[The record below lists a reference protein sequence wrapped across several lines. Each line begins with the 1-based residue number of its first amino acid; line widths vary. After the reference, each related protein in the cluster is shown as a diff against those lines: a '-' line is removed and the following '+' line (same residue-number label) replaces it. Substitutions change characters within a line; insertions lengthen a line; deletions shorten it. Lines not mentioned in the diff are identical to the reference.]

1 MFHVRG
7 SKGGTY
13 ILKGGKL
20 ARTDPKVDGMP
31 GSATYP
37 AWHPGGRYIAFSSN
51 QVRQSFY
58 SQPERSIE
66 VFDLVS
72 SLILFDAESNEIM
85 LISDDDTTKYMSTFP
100 SWSPDGRYLYY
111 CRALQV
117 INPDN
122 PELEQIKNTRY
133 NLVRREFFADS
144 VSFGPP
150 EVILNAADSGKSASF
165 PRISPDGSLL
175 LYTLADYG
183 TFPIWHREAD
193 LYIMDLSNGSSEVMN
208 INSDE
213 TESYHTWS
221 SNGRWI
227 VFSSKRADGRSARP
241 HFAYVDRNGKTGR
254 EFVLPQKDPGKYDL
268 MLESFNIPEFVN
280 GKINLDPRDFA
291 RAAKAEPLKA
301 KPSQRGPGEN
311 KEKIRDIPLKANE
324 KAIH

>member
-1 MFHVRG
+1 
-7 SKGGTY
+7 
-13 ILKGGKL
+13 
-20 ARTDPKVDGMP
+20 
-31 GSATYP
+31 
-37 AWHPGGRYIAFSSN
+37 
-51 QVRQSFY
+51 
-58 SQPERSIE
+58 
-66 VFDLVS
+66 
-72 SLILFDAESNEIM
+72 
-85 LISDDDTTKYMSTFP
+85 MSTFP

-241 HFAYVDRNGKTGR
+241 HFAYVDRKGKTGR
-254 EFVLPQKDPGKYDL
+254 EFVLPQKDPGEYDL

-280 GKINLDPRDFA
+280 SKINLAPRDFA

-301 KPSQRGPGEN
+301 KPSEKGPGKN